1 MDGSFEKLNYVKV
14 VKAVGNKIKVEV
26 ENIGLNKNM
35 LLRSALEHQVDL
47 VKFEITND
55 TLEEIFIKLV
65 VEK

>member
-1 MDGSFEKLNYVKV
+1 MV
-14 VKAVGNKIKVEV
+14 
-26 ENIGLNKNM
+26 
-35 LLRSALEHQVDL
+35 LRSALEHQVDL